1 MNIFDFKERIRVD
14 DMLRLLLSLRS
25 LQTALLEDK
34 YLNQV
39 DTAISVLSRS
49 NEEYIPE
56 EYVDDVMWL
65 VSKFLF
71 EIYAIN

>member
-39 DTAISVLSRS
+39 DTTISALSRC

-71 EIYAIN
+71 EAYAIN

>member
-39 DTAISVLSRS
+39 DTAISVLSRC

>member
-39 DTAISVLSRS
+39 DTVISVLSRC

-71 EIYAIN
+71 EAYAIN